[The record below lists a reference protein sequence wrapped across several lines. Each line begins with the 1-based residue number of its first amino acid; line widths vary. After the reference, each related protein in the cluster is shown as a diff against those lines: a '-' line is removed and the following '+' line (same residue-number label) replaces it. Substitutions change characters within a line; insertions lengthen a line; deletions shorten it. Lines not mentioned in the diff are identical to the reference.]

1 MKILKILGLL
11 VLALV
16 LVVGIIG
23 FVVYKQ
29 WTEGPLPQHN
39 GELRVEGLNDTVEVL
54 RDSYGVPHIYA
65 SNSYDLFFAQ
75 GYTQAQDRW
84 WQMEFS
90 RHTGAGRIQ
99 ELTGRNREAMSNDI
113 GLRTMG
119 WRRVAEREAAENY
132 DSEALS
138 NLQAFADGVNAY
150 ILNRTPSQLAFEY
163 NLLGVTGVEI
173 EIEPWTVPDTL
184 VWVKAMAWNLRN
196 DGSELFRANVIDTLS
211 EDMLND
217 ILPPWPHGEKPT
229 MVEVSDLDY
238 LGAVAANTP
247 EDTAD
252 DAEADSE
259 TEEEA
264 DADAEVYYP
273 HGEPETLASLN
284 NHPFLGR
291 DEDTGSNNWAVHGDL
306 TESGMPLVANDMHLA
321 MQMPS
326 IWYEIGLHCQPVS
339 AACPYNVTGFQ
350 FTPAPLVTAGHNDYI
365 AWGFTDHTDDV
376 LDYYQIR
383 VNPDD
388 PLQYEWN
395 GEWRDMIVHNE
406 VIRFGDSDDTVT
418 IQVRE
423 THLGPII
430 NDNQLDEDGNV
441 TGFNN
446 EDPLA
451 MRWTALIPG
460 TVFQAI
466 DGLNQAKNWDE
477 FRAALSL
484 WDVPSQ
490 NVIYGDIEG
499 NIGMQNP
506 GRIPIRAAG
515 HAGNLPVPGWTDEY
529 EWLGFIPFDSLAR
542 AFNPERGY
550 IATANQA
557 TVPLEYFD
565 LLRAQLSD
573 EFGEDANYQYSQL
586 WDYGY
591 RGERI
596 NELLVELAPHNAET
610 FRTVYADNKLISAEE
625 LMPYLLD
632 LEFDDAAV
640 TDARDWLSTWDY
652 QMHMDSSHAVLY
664 AYFWQQLMVDL
675 FDDQLGDIGAAG
687 GSASH
692 MWAVKLLAEDPE
704 NIWWDDVNTADVV
717 ETRDDILARSFE
729 TAFASATKEQGEDRY
744 AWRWGALH
752 TVNFVSTPLGIS
764 GISLIED
771 IVNRGGVETSGGS
784 AIVNASGWD
793 SSRGFEVTGSSVSE
807 RVVYDLSDWTKS
819 LSVHTTGQSGHPFS
833 PHYDD
838 MIDMWRHVEFKP
850 MLWSREQVEAAA
862 VSTLTLLPE

>member
-1 MKILKILGLL
+1 MKILKWLGLFL
-11 VLALV
+11 VAVV
-16 LVVGIIG
+16 LVVGLIG

-29 WTEGPLPQHN
+29 WTEGPLPQHS
-39 GELRVEGLNDTVEVL
+39 GELSVAGLTDKVEIL
-54 RDSYGVPHIYA
+54 RDSFGVPHIYA
-65 SNSYDLFFAQ
+65 SNTYDLFFAQ

-99 ELTGRNREAMSNDI
+99 ELTGRNRDAMSNDI

-132 DSEALS
+132 DSESLAH
-138 NLQAFADGVNAY
+138 LQAFADGVNAY

-163 NLLGVTGVEI
+163 NLLGVTGVNI

-184 VWVKAMAWNLRN
+184 VWVKAMAWNLRG
-196 DGSELFRANVIDTLS
+196 DGSELSNAATIEALS
-211 EDMLND
+211 EEMLAD
-217 ILPPWPHGEKPT
+217 LLPPWPHGEKPT
-229 MVEVSDLDY
+229 MVDLDDLAY
-238 LGAVAANTP
+238 LGVVDASSAN
-247 EDTAD
+247 
-252 DAEADSE
+252 E
-259 TEEEA
+259 TETET
-264 DADAEVYYP
+264 DADAEDAEAPADDEEVRYR
-273 HGEPETLASLN
+273 HGEPETLALLS
-284 NHPFLGR
+284 NHPFLSR

-306 TESGMPLVANDMHLA
+306 TETGAPLVANDMHLG

-339 AACPYNVTGFQ
+339 EACPYNVTGFQ
-350 FTPAPLVTAGHNDYI
+350 FPPAPLVTAGHNDSI

-383 VNPDD
+383 VNPDNE
-388 PLQYEWN
+388 LQYEWN
-395 GEWRDMIVHNE
+395 GEWRDMIVHEE
-406 VIRFGDSDDTVT
+406 VIRFGNSDDTVT

-430 NDNQLDEDGNV
+430 NDNQLDADGNI

-466 DGLNQAKNWDE
+466 DGLNQAQNWDE
-477 FRAALSL
+477 FRAALAF

-490 NVIYGDIEG
+490 NVIYADVEG

-515 HAGNLPVPGWTDEY
+515 HTGNLPVPGWTDEY
-529 EWLGFIPFDSLAR
+529 EWLGFIPFDSLPR

-557 TVPLEYFD
+557 NVPLEYFD
-565 LLRAQLSD
+565 LLREQLAD
-573 EFGEDANYQYSQL
+573 EFGEDANYEYATI

-596 NELLVELAPHNAET
+596 NEMLVDLAPHNAET

-632 LEFDDAAV
+632 LAFEDAAV
-640 TDARDWLSTWDY
+640 TDARDWLSNWDY

-664 AYFWQQLMVDL
+664 AYFWRQLMDDL
-675 FDDQLGDIGAAG
+675 FNDQLEGVGRAS

-704 NIWWDDVNTADVV
+704 NAWWDDVRTADVV
-717 ETRDDILARSFE
+717 ETRDDILARSFA
-729 TAFASATKEQGEDRY
+729 TAFAQAIEEQGEDRY

-764 GISLIED
+764 GIGPVED

-784 AIVNASGWD
+784 ATVNASGWNAAQ
-793 SSRGFEVTGSSVSE
+793 GFELTGSAVSQ
-807 RVVYDLSDWTKS
+807 RVVYDLSDWTQS
-819 LSVHTTGQSGHPFS
+819 LSIHTTGQSGHPFS

-850 MLWSREQVEAAA
+850 MLWTREQVEAAA
-862 VSTLTLLPE
+862 VNTLTLLPK